1 MGLPVL
7 LPDGRHFVYSERTNA
22 QPTGLYLATLDPKPG
37 QSPRKLLGGIGYSIA
52 FAPAE
57 GDRGYLLFVRRS
69 TTGSG
74 IQTGPLMAQP
84 FDLGKLELA
93 GEATLVAPL
102 AADGSFS
109 ASKTGALA
117 YWPGSFDPR
126 VQPTLFDRQGRITGT
141 AGEPGIYDGEMA
153 FSPDGSRVVAE
164 QLDAAATLKR
174 NLWMLDLARG
184 VRSRFTSASV
194 LDFYEVWS
202 PDGNRVAYGSQR
214 DGGTAVYQKLSNGGG
229 DEELLFKRRDNGV
242 LPSCWSDDGRYMI
255 IADHLASAATSY
267 ILPLDG
273 NGRPAGDPKLFVR
286 KGLGLEPRF
295 SPAAQGR
302 PQWIAYQSKQSGK
315 WEVYARPFDPDS
327 PTGTPP
333 GGAEVQLSTAGGVS
347 PRWNRN
353 GKELFYVQ
361 LNGGSGTVM
370 SVDRSKSVLQ
380 PGVAKALFN
389 VPGWTS
395 IRDDVAYWDASRDGQ
410 RFVFAVA
417 PSARSA
423 SAPEPFIV
431 VLGWTQL
438 LKK

>member
-1 MGLPVL
+1 
-7 LPDGRHFVYSERTNA
+7 
-22 QPTGLYLATLDPKPG
+22 
-37 QSPRKLLGGIGYSIA
+37 
-52 FAPAE
+52 
-57 GDRGYLLFVRRS
+57 
-69 TTGSG
+69 
-74 IQTGPLMAQP
+74 MAQP
-84 FDLGKLELA
+84 FDLSKLELA
-93 GEATLVAPL
+93 GEALPVAPL

-109 ASKTGALA
+109 ASITGALA
-117 YWPGSFDPR
+117 YWPGSFDSR
-126 VQPTLFDRQGRITGT
+126 VQLTLFDRQGRITGT
-141 AGEPGIYDGEMA
+141 AGEAGHYIGAMA

-164 QLDAAATLKR
+164 QLDPDESNKI

-184 VRSRFTSASV
+184 VRSRFTSASR
-194 LDFYEVWS
+194 LDFLEVWS
-202 PDGNRVAYGSQR
+202 PDGNRVVYGSQR
-214 DGGTAVYQKLSNGGG
+214 DGGFAVYQKLSNGGG
-229 DEELLFKRRDNGV
+229 EEELLFQGSGNGA
-242 LPSCWSDDGRYMI
+242 LPTSWSDGGRYMLV
-255 IADHLASAATSY
+255 ADSLASSATSY

-273 NGRPAGDPKLFVR
+273 HGRPAGDPKLLV
-286 KGLGLEPRF
+286 KEGLGLEPRF

-347 PRWNRN
+347 PRWNRS

-361 LNGGSGTVM
+361 LSGGAGTVM
-370 SVDRSKSVLQ
+370 SVDLSKSVLQ
-380 PGVAKALFN
+380 PGMAKALFK

-395 IRDDVAYWDASRDGQ
+395 SRDDAAYWDASRVGQ

-417 PSARSA
+417 PSAHSV
-423 SAPEPFIV
+423 SVPEPFIV